1 MDLVI
6 PVLLVIKDEMQLNN
20 KRKDTNK
27 YKGNKRKK
35 KVCPSDCNVHKYYP
49 VKV

>member
-35 KVCPSDCNVHKYYP
+35 KFAQVIVTFTNIIP
-49 VKV
+49 